1 LVSLQTVKSV
11 EQARVSGGSPA
22 QVDVPAGRHL
32 PAASFGVEPVVPAL
46 DVIVG
51 VHGLVVDVP

>member
-1 LVSLQTVKSV
+1 V